1 MPDRCGCPGEGDS
14 LLSMLSCPFW
24 PREQMKWIP
33 KSGSAGTTP
42 CDNRDNWFMSRSS
55 CFWWPCIHFW
65 IMHGCLREAT
75 EELHLTLGCRQSVI
89 KAKMVSRYTKM
100 GGSLR
105 SVNNCSLAVP
115 EGTTSC
121 DNRNNI
127 GNLPQ
132 QEKNRWIEA
141 QSLYSGGFSLCEEK

>member
-1 MPDRCGCPGEGDS
+1 
-14 LLSMLSCPFW
+14 
-24 PREQMKWIP
+24 
-33 KSGSAGTTP
+33 
-42 CDNRDNWFMSRSS
+42 
-55 CFWWPCIHFW
+55 
-65 IMHGCLREAT
+65 
-75 EELHLTLGCRQSVI
+75 
-89 KAKMVSRYTKM
+89 MVSRYTKM

-105 SVNNCSLAVP
+105 SVNNCSLDVP

-121 DNRNNI
+121 DNRNNM